1 MAGVLVLSVLFGLLA
16 VLIIGANI
24 LLIVIFSRR
33 KLRKRSNFLLLG
45 LAVVDLMV
53 GTVSVPLFIAQN
65 TIQAVSKGFIVASDI
80 GDIMIMLASIFTL
93 AVISLERMYAVC
105 WPFRYRTLRKRAYI
119 LAVGLPWIPTF
130 LVTFIWFFTVA
141 WPVQIILVDRVYK
154 SFLSFSLV
162 LPLIII
168 CTAYCVIWKKEHIS
182 LQHQSA
188 QQDAQE
194 RKLAKTLLIIIGAFA
209 VTWVPTQIMFIVYTV
224 CEVSSSSCQISP
236 SRSLVP
242 VWDTVLFLRFS
253 NPFLNFIVYSFR
265 MPDFR
270 EHLRK
275 MVKLSRNSWTRRQEV
290 VSFATRLAESR
301 ETAV

>member
-24 LLIVIFSRR
+24 LLVVIFSRR

-65 TIQAVSKGFIVASDI
+65 AIQGVSQGFIFASDI
-80 GDIMIMLASIFTL
+80 GDIMIILASIFTL

-105 WPFRYRTLRKRAYI
+105 WPFRYRTLRRRAYI
-119 LAVGLPWIPTF
+119 IAVGLPWIPAF
-130 LVTFIWFFTVA
+130 LVTFIWFL
-141 WPVQIILVDRVYK
+141 PSLGVQIILVYRVYK
-154 SFLSFSLV
+154 SFLSISLV

-168 CTAYCVIWKKEHIS
+168 CIAYCVIWKKEQFS

-188 QQDAQE
+188 QQEAQE

-209 VTWVPTQIMFIVYTV
+209 VTWVPTQIMFIVYTA
-224 CEVSSSSCQISP
+224 CEVSASSCQISP
-236 SRSLVP
+236 SRALVP

-253 NPFLNFIVYSFR
+253 NSFLNVIVYSFR
-265 MPDFR
+265 MPEFR

-275 MVKLSRNSWTRRQEV
+275 TVKLSRTSCTRRQEV
-290 VSFATRLAESR
+290 VSFATRLAEAR